1 MTAVKPWLY
10 GKGSGSPDRMQF
22 YSIQHQIGETMRVGA
37 LLAQPFMPVKATE
50 MLDVLGVDPGRRD
63 LRFALWGADF
73 YYGRK
78 RSPQSMGQVHMFPRL
93 EEIESGLLENME
105 ELMKRRRAEKLAS
118 REAKRRRHASGVS
131 TESPPEIM
139 KQVPV

>member
-10 GKGSGSPDRMQF
+10 TPSKSDLFQF
-22 YSIQHQIGETMRVGA
+22 YSIQHQIGEAMRIGA
-37 LLAQPFMPVKATE
+37 LFAQPFMPVKATE
-50 MLDVLGVDPGRRD
+50 MLDVLGVDPARRD

-78 RSPQSMGQVHMFPRL
+78 KDGSTASVHVFPRL

-105 ELMKRRRAEKLAS
+105 ELMKRRRAEKLAL
-118 REAKRRRHASGVS
+118 REAKRRRYNITHQHTQS
-131 TESPPEIM
+131 TSETVE
-139 KQVPV
+139 KAAV